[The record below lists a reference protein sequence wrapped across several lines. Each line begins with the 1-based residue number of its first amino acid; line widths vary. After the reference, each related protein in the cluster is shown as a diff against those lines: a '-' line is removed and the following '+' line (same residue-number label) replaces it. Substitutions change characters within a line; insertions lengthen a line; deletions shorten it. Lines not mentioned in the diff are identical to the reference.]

1 MRKTLTYGALV
12 ALSLAIAPA
21 ALNAAQP
28 TTASAV
34 TATQA
39 VALKDKVAAARAA
52 DKEKNVTVDIASQA
66 DLDAYLARTGGDLT
80 GDYIQFR
87 NDSKV
92 TWPKDGVYTVH
103 GGSTNFSY
111 FSNSGDVDFNGTTLV
126 IGSGSAYAKFGGDQK
141 GRTISN
147 LNVIGSVQANPDV
160 AKANTNPIDGKWSSG
175 SFINSL
181 LHADNITFENHSY
194 LNALGLDMH
203 LFDIMGSK
211 HVTLDG
217 ISARGS
223 ALSTD
228 LSQDYLKALWTKNS
242 HGIISEAIQFDVAT
256 SSAAGGADLTDGK
269 VKANAPWWG
278 DSYDGVATTDA
289 VLRDSEFTGYTGVT
303 GHGLI
308 TGDMTE
314 TSKYGAAIG
323 SHSTSPNGEGMTV
336 LLDGILMA
344 DTVNLEGIPNN
355 ELAPIKFQT
364 SDWKNAGLGP
374 GLKQEAVAKD
384 PIRKTTKITLNDIT
398 FRNTR
403 KTGYWNGHGE
413 VTNNS
418 IWTIWYDDIPD
429 ATPDE
434 PAKPAETTTPSTSE
448 EPATSTSSTTPAIS
462 TATET
467 TSSSTETA
475 ASSSSSTET
484 STSQSSSSSTETS
497 TSQSSSSSTATST
510 SQSSTANAEP
520 ETATSST
527 SSEVTNPGT
536 VIDSGVEP
544 IEIGTTSSSTKTDA
558 SSGAGTATST
568 SSSIATT
575 STDDQSSTVTSTS
588 QSSTATSSSSTETG
602 TSSSSSGVSSSSS
615 STTPSSSSST
625 ATSSSTSTGANAT
638 PVSNTGGGAGAEAS
652 STKSS
657 ELTVKAAGKKA
668 PVETASRI
676 DRVLVP
682 LVTVLLAASAAV
694 IGFVS
699 SRKRS

>member
-12 ALSLAIAPA
+12 ALSLALAPA
-21 ALNAAQP
+21 ALNATQS

-39 VALKDKVAAARAA
+39 VALKDKVAAARAS
-52 DKEKNVTVDIASQA
+52 DKEKAITVDIASQA

-92 TWPKDGVYTVH
+92 TWPNGGVYTVH
-103 GGSTNFSY
+103 GGYANFSY

-126 IGSGSAYAKFGGDQK
+126 IGSGGAAARFGGDQK

-160 AKANTNPIDGKWSSG
+160 SKANTNPIDGKWSSG
-175 SFINSL
+175 SFINNL

-194 LNALGLDMH
+194 LNSQGLDMH

-228 LSQDYLKALWTKNS
+228 LGQDYLKALWTKNW
-242 HGIISEAIQFDVAT
+242 HGFISEAIQFDVAT

-269 VKANAPWWG
+269 VKAHAPWWG

-314 TSKYGAAIG
+314 TSKHGAAIG

-355 ELAPIKFQT
+355 DLAPIKFQT
-364 SDWKNAGLGP
+364 SDGKNAGLGP
-374 GLKQEAVAKD
+374 GLKQEAVAAD

-418 IWTIWYDDIPD
+418 IWTIWYQDIPD

-434 PAKPAETTTPSTSE
+434 PAKPAEPTTPATSE
-448 EPATSTSSTTPAIS
+448 EPATS
-462 TATET
+462 
-467 TSSSTETA
+467 
-475 ASSSSSTET
+475 
-484 STSQSSSSSTETS
+484 
-497 TSQSSSSSTATST
+497 
-510 SQSSTANAEP
+510 
-520 ETATSST
+520 
-527 SSEVTNPGT
+527 
-536 VIDSGVEP
+536 
-544 IEIGTTSSSTKTDA
+544 
-558 SSGAGTATST
+558 
-568 SSSIATT
+568 
-575 STDDQSSTVTSTS
+575 
-588 QSSTATSSSSTETG
+588 
-602 TSSSSSGVSSSSS
+602 
-615 STTPSSSSST
+615 SSSSST
-625 ATSSSTSTGANAT
+625 ATSSSSTTSQSSTATETSTSSSSTATSSSSSSAEPSSPASSAVSSQSSTASSEPATATETSTKAEVTNPGTVVGPGTVPIETSTASSSTETGESTSSSSKATSSSSATSTSQSITETSASSSGGATSSSSSTATSTGPGAKAT
-638 PVSNTGGGAGAEAS
+638 PVSNSGGGAGAEAS

-657 ELTVKAAGKKA
+657 EPTVKAADKKA

-676 DRVLVP
+676 DRMLVP
-682 LVTVLLAASAAV
+682 LVTVLLAGSLAV
-694 IGFVS
+694 LGVMS

>member
-12 ALSLAIAPA
+12 ALSLALAPA

-34 TATQA
+34 TATQS

-52 DKEKNVTVDIASQA
+52 DKEKNITVDIASQA
-66 DLDAYLARTGGDLT
+66 DLDAYLSRTGGDLT

-87 NDSKV
+87 NDSKL

-147 LNVIGSVQANPDV
+147 FNVIGSVQANPDV

-175 SFINSL
+175 SYINSL

-211 HVTLDG
+211 HVTMDG

-223 ALSTD
+223 ALSTN
-228 LSQDYLKALWTKNS
+228 LGQDYLKALWTKNS

-289 VLRDSEFTGYTGVT
+289 VLRDSEFTGYQGVT

-314 TSKYGAAIG
+314 TSKHGAAIG

-374 GLKQEAVAKD
+374 GLKQAAVAAD

-398 FRNTR
+398 FQNTR

-418 IWTIWYDDIPD
+418 IWTIWYEDIPD

-448 EPATSTSSTTPAIS
+448 EPATSTSSTTPASS
-462 TATET
+462 TDTKT

-475 ASSSSSTET
+475 ASNSSSSET
-484 STSQSSSSSTETS
+484 STSQSSTS
-497 TSQSSSSSTATST
+497 
-510 SQSSTANAEP
+510 NAEP

-527 SSEVTNPGT
+527 SSEVINPGT
-536 VIDSGVEP
+536 VIDSGTEP
-544 IEIGTTSSSTKTDA
+544 IETSTTSSSTKTDA
-558 SSGAGTATST
+558 SSSAGATTIT
-568 SSSIATT
+568 SSSSTT
-575 STDDQSSTVTSTS
+575 TTTDQSRTEPSTS
-588 QSSTATSSSSTETG
+588 QSSTATSASSSSTETG
-602 TSSSSSGVSSSSS
+602 TSSSSSEVTSSSS
-615 STTPSSSSST
+615 STTPSRSSST

-638 PVSNTGGGAGAEAS
+638 PASNTGGEAGAEAS

-657 ELTVKAAGKKA
+657 EPTVKAADKKA

-676 DRVLVP
+676 DHVLVP
-682 LVTVLLAASAAV
+682 LVTVIMAASAAV
-694 IGFVS
+694 LGFVS

>member
-12 ALSLAIAPA
+12 ALSLALAPA

-34 TATQA
+34 TVTQA
-39 VALKDKVAAARAA
+39 VALKDKVAAARAT
-52 DKEKNVTVDIASQA
+52 DKEKNITVDIASQA

-87 NDSKV
+87 NDSKL

-103 GGSTNFSY
+103 GGYTNFSY

-147 LNVIGSVQANPDV
+147 FNVIGSVQANPDV
-160 AKANTNPIDGKWSSG
+160 AKANTNPIDGKWGSG

-181 LHADNITFENHSY
+181 LHADNINFENHSY

-211 HVTLDG
+211 HVTMDG

-228 LSQDYLKALWTKNS
+228 LGQDYLKALLTKNW

-256 SSAAGGADLTDGK
+256 SGAAGGADLTDGK

-289 VLRDSEFTGYTGVT
+289 VLLDSEFTGYKGVT

-344 DTVNLEGIPNN
+344 DTVNLEGVPNN

-364 SDWKNAGLGP
+364 SDSKNGDLGP
-374 GLKQEAVAKD
+374 GLKQEAVAAD

-398 FRNTR
+398 FQNTR

-418 IWTIWYDDIPD
+418 IWTIWYEDIPD

-434 PAKPAETTTPSTSE
+434 PAKPTTPSTSEETATTTSSTTPSTSEETETTTSSTTPSTSE
-448 EPATSTSSTTPAIS
+448 EPAKPAEPTTPSTSEEPAKPAEPTTPASS

-467 TSSSTETA
+467 SSSSIETA
-475 ASSSSSTET
+475 AST
-484 STSQSSSSSTETS
+484 SSSTETS

-510 SQSSTANAEP
+510 SQSSTASAEP
-520 ETATSST
+520 ETAT
-527 SSEVTNPGT
+527 
-536 VIDSGVEP
+536 
-544 IEIGTTSSSTKTDA
+544 

-568 SSSIATT
+568 SSS
-575 STDDQSSTVTSTS
+575 
-588 QSSTATSSSSTETG
+588 
-602 TSSSSSGVSSSSS
+602 
-615 STTPSSSSST
+615 STTTSSSSST

-638 PVSNTGGGAGAEAS
+638 PASNTGGGAGAEAS

-657 ELTVKAAGKKA
+657 EPTVKAADKKA
-668 PVETASRI
+668 PVETAARI

-682 LVTVLLAASAAV
+682 LVTVIMVASAAV
-694 IGFVS
+694 LGFVS

>member
-12 ALSLAIAPA
+12 ALSLALAPA

-52 DKEKNVTVDIASQA
+52 DKEKAITVDIASQA

-103 GGSTNFSY
+103 GGYANFSY

-126 IGSGSAYAKFGGDQK
+126 IGSGGAAAKFGGDQK

-160 AKANTNPIDGKWSSG
+160 SKANTNPIDGKWSSG
-175 SFINSL
+175 SFNNSL

-228 LSQDYLKALWTKNS
+228 LGQDYLKALWTKNS

-269 VKANAPWWG
+269 VKAHAPWWG

-314 TSKYGAAIG
+314 TSKHGAAIG

-344 DTVNLEGIPNN
+344 DTVDLEGIPNN

-364 SDWKNAGLGP
+364 SDGKNAGLGP
-374 GLKQEAVAKD
+374 GLKQEAVAAD

-418 IWTIWYDDIPD
+418 IWTIWYQDIPD

-434 PAKPAETTTPSTSE
+434 PAKPAEPTTPATSE
-448 EPATSTSSTTPAIS
+448 ELATS
-462 TATET
+462 
-467 TSSSTETA
+467 
-475 ASSSSSTET
+475 
-484 STSQSSSSSTETS
+484 
-497 TSQSSSSSTATST
+497 
-510 SQSSTANAEP
+510 
-520 ETATSST
+520 
-527 SSEVTNPGT
+527 
-536 VIDSGVEP
+536 
-544 IEIGTTSSSTKTDA
+544 
-558 SSGAGTATST
+558 
-568 SSSIATT
+568 
-575 STDDQSSTVTSTS
+575 
-588 QSSTATSSSSTETG
+588 
-602 TSSSSSGVSSSSS
+602 
-615 STTPSSSSST
+615 SSSSST
-625 ATSSSTSTGANAT
+625 ATSSSSTTSQSSTATEPSSHASSAVSSQSSTASSEPATATETSTKAEVTNPGTVVGPGTVPIETSTASSSTETGESTSSSSKATSSSSATSTSQSITETSASSSGGATSSSSSTATSSSNTTPSSSAETATSSSTGPGAKAT
-638 PVSNTGGGAGAEAS
+638 PVSNSGGGAGAEAS

-657 ELTVKAAGKKA
+657 EPTVKAADKKA

-676 DRVLVP
+676 DRMLVP
-682 LVTVLLAASAAV
+682 LVTVLLAGSLAV
-694 IGFVS
+694 LGVMS

>member
-1 MRKTLTYGALV
+1 MRTPNPMEDAMRKTLTYGALV
-12 ALSLAIAPA
+12 ALSLALAPA

-28 TTASAV
+28 TIASAV

-52 DKEKNVTVDIASQA
+52 DKEKNITVDIASQA
-66 DLDAYLARTGGDLT
+66 DLDDYLARTGGDLT

-87 NDSKV
+87 NDSKL
-92 TWPKDGVYTVH
+92 TWPKDGVYTVN

-126 IGSGSAYAKFGGDQK
+126 IGSGGAAAKFGGDQK

-160 AKANTNPIDGKWSSG
+160 SKANTNPIDGKWSSG

-181 LHADNITFENHSY
+181 LHADNINFENHSY

-211 HVTLDG
+211 HVTMDG
-217 ISARGS
+217 IYARGS

-228 LSQDYLKALWTKNS
+228 LGQDYLKALLTKNS
-242 HGIISEAIQFDVAT
+242 HAIISEAIQFDVAT
-256 SSAAGGADLTDGK
+256 SGAAGGADLTDGK

-355 ELAPIKFQT
+355 DLAPIKFQT
-364 SDWKNAGLGP
+364 SDWKNADLGP

-434 PAKPAETTTPSTSE
+434 LAKPAEPTTPATSE
-448 EPATSTSSTTPAIS
+448 EPATSSSSASS
-462 TATET
+462 TATETSTSSSSPATSSSSSSAEPNTPSSSTSSQSSTASSEPATATETSTKDEVTNPGTVVGPGAVPIETST
-467 TSSSTETA
+467 TSSSTETGK
-475 ASSSSSTET
+475 TT
-484 STSQSSSSSTETS
+484 
-497 TSQSSSSSTATST
+497 SSSSTATST
-510 SQSSTANAEP
+510 ST
-520 ETATSST
+520 
-527 SSEVTNPGT
+527 
-536 VIDSGVEP
+536 
-544 IEIGTTSSSTKTDA
+544 A
-558 SSGAGTATST
+558 SSA
-568 SSSIATT
+568 
-575 STDDQSSTVTSTS
+575 TSTS
-588 QSSTATSSSSTETG
+588 QSSTATSTEASSRDVSTSQSITA
-602 TSSSSSGVSSSSS
+602 TSSSSS
-615 STTPSSSSST
+615 STTPSSSVET
-625 ATSSSTSTGANAT
+625 ATSSSTGTGAKST
-638 PVSNTGGGAGAEAS
+638 PASNTGGGAGAEAA

-657 ELTVKAAGKKA
+657 EPTVKAADKKA
-668 PVETASRI
+668 PVDTASRI

-682 LVTVLLAASAAV
+682 LVTVILAGSLAV
-694 IGFVS
+694 LGFVS

>member
-12 ALSLAIAPA
+12 ALSLALAPA

-28 TTASAV
+28 TTAGAV
-34 TATQA
+34 TSTQA

-52 DKEKNVTVDIASQA
+52 DKEKAITVDIASQA

-92 TWPKDGVYTVH
+92 AWPKDGVYTVN
-103 GGSTNFSY
+103 GGYTNFSY

-126 IGSGSAYAKFGGDQK
+126 IGSGGAAAKFGGDQN

-181 LHADNITFENHSY
+181 LHADNITFKNHSY

-228 LSQDYLKALWTKNS
+228 LGQDYLKALWTKNS

-256 SSAAGGADLTDGK
+256 SGAAGGADLTDGK
-269 VKANAPWWG
+269 VKAHAPWWG

-314 TSKYGAAIG
+314 TSKHGAAIG

-374 GLKQEAVAKD
+374 GLKQEAVAAD

-418 IWTIWYDDIPD
+418 IWTIWYEDIPD

-434 PAKPAETTTPSTSE
+434 PAKPAEPTTPATSE
-448 EPATSTSSTTPAIS
+448 EPVTSSRS
-462 TATET
+462 
-467 TSSSTETA
+467 
-475 ASSSSSTET
+475 
-484 STSQSSSSSTETS
+484 
-497 TSQSSSSSTATST
+497 
-510 SQSSTANAEP
+510 
-520 ETATSST
+520 
-527 SSEVTNPGT
+527 
-536 VIDSGVEP
+536 
-544 IEIGTTSSSTKTDA
+544 
-558 SSGAGTATST
+558 
-568 SSSIATT
+568 
-575 STDDQSSTVTSTS
+575 
-588 QSSTATSSSSTETG
+588 SSTATSSSSTTSPSSTATETSTSSSSPA
-602 TSSSSSGVSSSSS
+602 TSSSSSSAEPSSSSSTASSEPATATETSSSNEVANPGTVVGPGTVPIETSTTSSSTETGESTSSSSATSTSTASSATSTSQSRTETSASSSSVDTRTTPSSTASSSSDVSTSSS
-615 STTPSSSSST
+615 STTPSSSST

-638 PVSNTGGGAGAEAS
+638 PASNTGGGAGAEAA

-657 ELTVKAAGKKA
+657 EPTVKAADKKA

-682 LVTVLLAASAAV
+682 LVTVILAGSLAV
-694 IGFVS
+694 LGVMS